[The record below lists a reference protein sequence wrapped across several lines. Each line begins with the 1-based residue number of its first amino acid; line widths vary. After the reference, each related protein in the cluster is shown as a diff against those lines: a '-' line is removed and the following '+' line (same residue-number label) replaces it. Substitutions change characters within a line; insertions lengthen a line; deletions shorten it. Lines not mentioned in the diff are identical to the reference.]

1 MPGIGPD
8 APGNPEAPET
18 LPGGKLDAAI
28 AAEAP
33 EAGAAAEAAS
43 APDAPAGK
51 GGSSGRGG
59 VSTRVSR
66 WASRGGVCG
75 SRATFTLVV

>member
-8 APGNPEAPET
+8 APGSPDAPET

-28 AAEAP
+28 AADAP
-33 EAGAAAEAAS
+33 DAGAAADAAI
-43 APDAPAGK
+43 APDAPDGK
-51 GGSSGRGG
+51 GGSTGRGG

-66 WASRGGVCG
+66 WASRGGACG
-75 SRATFTLVV
+75 SRD